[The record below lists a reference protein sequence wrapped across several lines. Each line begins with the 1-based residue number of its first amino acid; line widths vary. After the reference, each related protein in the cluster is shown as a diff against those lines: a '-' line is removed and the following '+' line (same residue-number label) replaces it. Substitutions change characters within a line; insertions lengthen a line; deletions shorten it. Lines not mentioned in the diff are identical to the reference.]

1 MLLDAPSLYFRA
13 FYGIPD
19 SVQAPDGTPVNA
31 LRGMLDMTA
40 QLIRIY
46 KPDRLVACFDN
57 DWRPAFRVDALPS
70 YKAHRVAYGDVE
82 EVPDLLTPQVPLIE
96 QALDAFGIARLG
108 VDGFEADDVIGTLA
122 VESSGPVEIV
132 TGDRD
137 LFQLVR
143 DDRPISVLYTAKGM
157 SNLERIDE
165 AAVTAK
171 YGIPGRSYADFAILR
186 GDPSDGLPGVP
197 GIGAKT
203 AAGLLQT
210 YGTVDAMVQA
220 IAAGT
225 ADTIAPRLRA
235 LLVAHADYILS
246 AEVVAR
252 VAVHAPV
259 PAIDA
264 ALPITP
270 KDHAGIIEL
279 AERWGIS
286 NSCARLTQALT
297 ALAG

>member
-19 SVQAPDGTPVNA
+19 SVEAPDGTPVNA

-96 QALDAFGIARLG
+96 EALDAFGIARLG

-122 VESSGPVEIV
+122 VQSTGPVEIV

-157 SNLERIDE
+157 SNLERVDE

-210 YGTVDAMVQA
+210 YGTVDAMVKA
-220 IAAGT
+220 IADGT
-225 ADTIAPRLRA
+225 ATTIAPRLRA
-235 LLVAHADYILS
+235 LLSAHADYIVS

-259 PAIDA
+259 PDVDS
-264 ALPITP
+264 ALPATP
-270 KDHAGIIEL
+270 KDHAAL
-279 AERWGIS
+279 VAFAERWGVS
-286 NSCARLTQALT
+286 NSCARLTTALT
-297 ALAG
+297 ALIS

>member
-19 SVQAPDGTPVNA
+19 TVQAPDGTPVNA

-40 QLIRIY
+40 QLIRLY
-46 KPDRLVACFDN
+46 RPDRLVACFDN

-70 YKAHRVAYGDVE
+70 YKLHRVAHDDVE

-108 VDGFEADDVIGTLA
+108 IDGFEADDVIGTLA
-122 VESSGPVEIV
+122 VQSTGPVEIV

-143 DDRPISVLYTAKGM
+143 DDRPITVLYTAKGM
-157 SNLERIDE
+157 SNLERVDE

-197 GIGAKT
+197 GIGAKM
-203 AAGLLQT
+203 AAGLLQS
-210 YGTVDAMVQA
+210 YGTVRDMLTA
-220 IAAGT
+220 IDEKT
-225 ADTIAPRLRA
+225 STMSPRIRG
-235 LLVAHADYILS
+235 LLNASRDYITA

-252 VAVHAPV
+252 VAVDAPV
-259 PAIDA
+259 PDIDA
-264 ALPITP
+264 ALPVTP
-270 KDHAGIIEL
+270 KDHAALIEL
-279 AERWGIS
+279 AQRWGVS
-286 NSCARLTQALT
+286 NACARLTAALT
-297 ALAG
+297 SLVG

>member
-19 SVQAPDGTPVNA
+19 TVQAPDGTPVNA

-40 QLIRIY
+40 QLIRLY
-46 KPDRLVACFDN
+46 RPDRLVACFDN

-96 QALDAFGIARLG
+96 EALDAFGIARLG

-122 VESSGPVEIV
+122 VQATGPVVIV

-143 DDRPISVLYTAKGM
+143 DDQPISVLYTAKGM
-157 SNLERIDE
+157 SNLERVDE
-165 AAVTAK
+165 STVTAK

-210 YGTVDAMVQA
+210 YGTVQDM
-220 IAAGT
+220 
-225 ADTIAPRLRA
+225 
-235 LLVAHADYILS
+235 LVAIDEKTSTMSPRIRGLLNASRDYIVA

-259 PAIDA
+259 PEVDA
-264 ALPITP
+264 TLPITP
-270 KDHAGIIEL
+270 KDHAALIAL
-279 AERWGIS
+279 AERWGVS
-286 NSCARLTQALT
+286 NSCARLTAALT
-297 ALAG
+297 FLAS

>member
-46 KPDRLVACFDN
+46 RPDRLVACFDN

-122 VESSGPVEIV
+122 VESTGPVEIV

-157 SNLERIDE
+157 SNLERVDE

-225 ADTIAPRLRA
+225 ATTIAPRLRA
-235 LLVAHADYILS
+235 LLSAHADYITA

-252 VAVHAPV
+252 VAVDAPV
-259 PAIDA
+259 PSVDSALPVTPRDHA
-264 ALPITP
+264 ALI
-270 KDHAGIIEL
+270 DL
-279 AERWGIS
+279 AERWGVS

>member
-1 MLLDAPSLYFRA
+1 
-13 FYGIPD
+13 
-19 SVQAPDGTPVNA
+19 
-31 LRGMLDMTA
+31 
-40 QLIRIY
+40 
-46 KPDRLVACFDN
+46 
-57 DWRPAFRVDALPS
+57 
-70 YKAHRVAYGDVE
+70 YGDVE

-143 DDRPISVLYTAKGM
+143 DDRPISVLYTAKCM

-235 LLVAHADYILS
+235 LLMAHADYIVS

-264 ALPITP
+264 TLPITP

-279 AERWGIS
+279 ADRWGIS